1 MAETPWLS
9 IELARK
15 RIGEGE
21 RKSESPYVHRAV
33 LIDTDRL
40 GQAHLRDA
48 QISPIAQAARNCSR
62 QPPQQALTELRRRW
76 PEYVKGIPAL
86 RLADQIDDE
95 AILRARAVEAELAG
109 FLADIGYTDGA

>member
-1 MAETPWLS
+1 M
-9 IELARK
+9 
-15 RIGEGE
+15 
-21 RKSESPYVHRAV
+21 
-33 LIDTDRL
+33 
-40 GQAHLRDA
+40 
-48 QISPIAQAARNCSR
+48 PIAWAKPTFAMHKSHLSRRLRATAAGN
-62 QPPQQALTELRRRW
+62 PPQQALTELRRRW

>member
-1 MAETPWLS
+1 
-9 IELARK
+9 
-15 RIGEGE
+15 
-21 RKSESPYVHRAV
+21 
-33 LIDTDRL
+33 
-40 GQAHLRDA
+40 
-48 QISPIAQAARNCSR
+48 
-62 QPPQQALTELRRRW
+62 LTELRRRW